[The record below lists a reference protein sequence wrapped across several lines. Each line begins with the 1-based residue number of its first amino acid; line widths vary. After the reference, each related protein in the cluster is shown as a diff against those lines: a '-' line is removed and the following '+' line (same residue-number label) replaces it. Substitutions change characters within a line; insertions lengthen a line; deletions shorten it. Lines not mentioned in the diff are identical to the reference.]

1 MTTPESRWQDLPEA
15 ARGQALVLLAR
26 LIARGALTGP
36 VAGSGAE
43 ADDER

>member
-1 MTTPESRWQDLPEA
+1 LTAPEGRWQDLPEA

-36 VAGSGAE
+36 VEGSGAG
-43 ADDER
+43 ADDE